1 MLTILLTLVIYLLF
15 NQHVKKVIFFLFL
28 FLIFLESTHDQ
39 TEALAISDRIAVMN
53 VGYIEQYGTPKEVFD
68 DPKTLFVAQ
77 FVGESTTLEGKYKGD
92 NTVILNGGEE
102 VKIAVEEKIEPE
114 TPLSLIVR
122 PENVSLKNNGGFPL
136 EVEVHTI
143 EYLGREVKLTGKL
156 KDDTILLADIL
167 EEIDIITEKHVGDK
181 ITLYI
186 KPEDLFVFRDKK
198 RIIRNFREKKIIFI
212 LFSFFCVF

>member
-1 MLTILLTLVIYLLF
+1 M
-15 NQHVKKVIFFLFL
+15 
-28 FLIFLESTHDQ
+28 
-39 TEALAISDRIAVMN
+39 
-53 VGYIEQYGTPKEVFD
+53 
-68 DPKTLFVAQ
+68 
-77 FVGESTTLEGKYKGD
+77 
-92 NTVILNGGEE
+92 
-102 VKIAVEEKIEPE
+102 
-114 TPLSLIVR
+114 SLIVR

-198 RIIRNFREKKIIFI
+198 RVIRNFKEKKIIFI